1 MYLLYVNIFQKFIC
15 NKYSEKQ
22 GIIENPDRNGW
33 CNARSP
39 ESSIQFDNS
48 LLIGETQRTEFLLI
62 QFQRRPLRRSK
73 YLWSYPKKCII
84 MREYIPKIHNYIL
97 KNMEL
102 SKTLIEM
109 AGVTHVL
116 QKVLSVR

>member
-1 MYLLYVNIFQKFIC
+1 MNIFQKF

-48 LLIGETQRTEFLLI
+48 LLIGETQRTIPADTISAQATSTLKIFVI
-62 QFQRRPLRRSK
+62 ISK
-73 YLWSYPKKCII
+73 KMYYYTWIYS
-84 MREYIPKIHNYIL
+84 
-97 KNMEL
+97 KN
-102 SKTLIEM
+102 S
-109 AGVTHVL
+109 
-116 QKVLSVR
+116 

>member
-1 MYLLYVNIFQKFIC
+1 MCEYIPKIH

-48 LLIGETQRTEFLLI
+48 LLIDGNATNKFLLI
-62 QFQRRPLRRSK
+62 QFQRRPLLRSK
-73 YLWSYPKKCII
+73 YL
-84 MREYIPKIHNYIL
+84 
-97 KNMEL
+97 
-102 SKTLIEM
+102 
-109 AGVTHVL
+109 
-116 QKVLSVR
+116 